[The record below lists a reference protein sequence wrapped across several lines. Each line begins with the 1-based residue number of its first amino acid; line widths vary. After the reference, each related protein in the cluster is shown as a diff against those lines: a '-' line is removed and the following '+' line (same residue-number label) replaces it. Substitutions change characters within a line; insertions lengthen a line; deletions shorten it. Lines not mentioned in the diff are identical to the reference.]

1 MKVYID
7 TSFLISLYSL
17 DANSAAAARGM
28 QASAATHAIS
38 TLCELEVANALEL
51 RVFRKEATAAQVRQ
65 SAKAFAND
73 LRDGVY
79 QLSPLSDQMLAG
91 ARQLSR
97 QFTSRL
103 GTRTAD
109 VLHVAAALELG
120 ADAIFSF
127 DAKQRELAKA
137 VKLKVNAL

>member
-1 MKVYID
+1 LKVYVD

-17 DANSAAAARGM
+17 DANSAAAARSM
-28 QASAATHAIS
+28 QASSATHVIS

-51 RVFRKEATAAQVRQ
+51 RVFRKDATATQVRK
-65 SAKAFAND
+65 SAKAFAKD
-73 LRDGVY
+73 MQDGLY
-79 QLSPLSDQMLAG
+79 QMSVLSDEMLEK

-97 QFTSRL
+97 QFTARL

-109 VLHVAAALELG
+109 VLHVAAALELS

-127 DAKQRELAKA
+127 DARQRELAKA
-137 VKLKVNAL
+137 VGLKVNPL

>member
-1 MKVYID
+1 LKVYVD

-17 DANSAAAARGM
+17 DANSPAAARAM
-28 QASAATHAIS
+28 QAASATHLIS

-51 RVFRKEATAAQVRQ
+51 RVFRKEASAAQARQ

-73 LRDGVY
+73 VGDGLY
-79 QLSPLSDQMLAG
+79 QLSVLSDHMLER

-97 QFTSRL
+97 QFTARF
-103 GTRTAD
+103 GARTAD

-137 VKLKVNAL
+137 VGLKVNPL